1 MSCTHAHAQLSDLPN
16 GAGAMWQGL
25 LLDCDA
31 ATLTVWVN
39 GERKGVMVRPGMTDV
54 DGEPVGRLE
63 GPLRWA
69 VALGPN
75 ASVEIAGALSPPA

>member
-1 MSCTHAHAQLSDLPN
+1 M
-16 GAGAMWQGL
+16 QGL

-39 GERKGVMVRPGMTDV
+39 GERKGVMARPSMTDDV
-54 DGEPVGRLE
+54 HGEPVGRLE

-69 VALGPN
+69 VGMYD
-75 ASVEIAGALSPPA
+75 ASVAIAGPLPPPA

>member
-1 MSCTHAHAQLSDLPN
+1 MRLAQ
-16 GAGAMWQGL
+16 GM

-39 GERKGVMVRPGMTDV
+39 GERKGVMVRPGMTNN

-69 VALGPN
+69 ADMDGVVKIDGPLPLP
-75 ASVEIAGALSPPA
+75 EGA

>member
-1 MSCTHAHAQLSDLPN
+1 M
-16 GAGAMWQGL
+16 

-39 GERKGVMVRPGMTDV
+39 GERKGVMVRPGMTGDN
-54 DGEPVGRLE
+54 GEPVGRLA

-69 VALGPN
+69 VDLHD
-75 ASVEIAGALSPPA
+75 ASVAIAGPLPPA